1 MKPIIPSTFPKTFV
15 IKNLE
20 KHRSSLAVS
29 LCFTTFALMDAGEHA
44 FIRPN
49 SPDRQ
54 NATFHLLTP
63 IPRIFRCS
71 TLPPAARIATY
82 ETDRIR

>member
-1 MKPIIPSTFPKTFV
+1 M
-15 IKNLE
+15 
-20 KHRSSLAVS
+20 A
-29 LCFTTFALMDAGEHA
+29 DGEHA

-49 SPDRQ
+49 SPDKQ

-63 IPRIFRCS
+63 IPRIFRRS
-71 TLPPAARIATY
+71 ALPPAARIATY